1 MVSKILEFKSVLINV
16 FSLSTQEIQQLGC
29 FRLHQEDLSTLQW

>member
-1 MVSKILEFKSVLINV
+1 MVLKILEFKSVLINV

-29 FRLHQEDLSTLQW
+29 FHLHQEDLSTLQW